1 MTDQPKL
8 EGQHEPWEH
17 VAREFADCEPIVA
30 TFGEYEGMEAIR
42 EASYVGDYVPAEPV
56 CREVVRLR
64 AKLDETEAALREWC
78 EFIGFAGR
86 DFVKRFVEEEMRK
99 RGLWRDPEPKEESD
113 GA

>member
-64 AKLDETEAALREWC
+64 AKLDAIHRWVSRHAEIVDSDPEHPPYLNEAAEILQ
-78 EFIGFAGR
+78 EFFDG
-86 DFVKRFVEEEMRK
+86 K
-99 RGLWRDPEPKEESD
+99 EPD
-113 GA
+113 A